1 MSQPSFF
8 MTVVSAANRSK
19 KKSKESLWLMSYA
32 DLTTNMMALFVL
44 MLSMSQVSTQ
54 KFDAVSKV
62 ITKQR
67 TDSLDELKKQIDLE
81 IKNRGLQNSVV
92 TELGMSGLMVE
103 FLGGVLFE
111 QGSDK
116 LSSFAAK
123 EAAPILEIL
132 KKTDPKYYLSFEG
145 HTDDVGTENLNWALS
160 SSRGVALLNKM
171 RELSVS
177 QERMSVA
184 GFGASRPKVSIA
196 GKAGT
201 LLEQARA
208 ANRRVVIRVYQ

>member
-8 MTVVSAANRSK
+8 MTVVSAASRSK
-19 KKSKESLWLMSYA
+19 KKAKESLWLMSYA

-44 MLSMSQVSTQ
+44 MLSMSQVNTQ

-62 ITKQR
+62 ITRQR
-67 TDSLDELKKQIDLE
+67 TDSLDELKKQIDFE
-81 IKNRGLQNSVV
+81 IKNRGLHKSVV

-145 HTDDVGTENLNWALS
+145 HTDDVGSENLNWALS
-160 SSRGVALLNKM
+160 SARGVALLNKM
-171 RELSVS
+171 RELNVS

-184 GFGASRPKVSIA
+184 GFGASRPKVPVA
-196 GKAGT
+196 GKAGAV
-201 LLEQARA
+201 LEQARA